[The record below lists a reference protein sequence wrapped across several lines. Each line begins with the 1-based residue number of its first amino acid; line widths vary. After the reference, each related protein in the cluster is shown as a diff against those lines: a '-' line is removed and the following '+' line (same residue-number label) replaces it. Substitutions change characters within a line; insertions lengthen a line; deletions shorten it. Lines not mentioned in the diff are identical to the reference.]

1 MNHSRKLSEVFILII
16 PQVIRMHFSNLKVVV
31 VLVVVCG
38 SKRVLRR
45 LGGVRIFV
53 LIIHQVARIHFSNL
67 KVVVV
72 CRPRKG
78 LKI

>member
-1 MNHSRKLSEVFILII
+1 MNHSRKLSEVFVLII
-16 PQVIRMHFSNLKVVV
+16 PQVIRMHFCECQWEVVV
-31 VLVVVCG
+31 VC
-38 SKRVLRR
+38 SSRRVLRR

-53 LIIHQVARIHFSNL
+53 LIIHQVARVYFSSF

>member
-16 PQVIRMHFSNLKVVV
+16 PQVIRMHFSECQWKVVV
-31 VLVVVCG
+31 VVC
-38 SKRVLRR
+38 SSRRVLRT

-53 LIIHQVARIHFSNL
+53 LIIPQVARIHFSNL